1 MPRKS
6 STKATEI
13 SASTENVITLGDTI
27 DEKHA
32 DEFMAEVSA
41 PVEPEKRVELNNVLD
56 SLVPQ
61 APAER
66 DAPTDILDRI
76 LATQPKAKRGRK
88 AGSGKKSSAVSFLE
102 GLDLSPTTPRPS
114 SVIEHVDA
122 DKEKADVLAKIYLN
136 CNNFEL
142 VLRDIIRPNK
152 EEYLKGMPKK
162 SLGELRGT
170 LRLLEQTR
178 SVNNSA
184 NQLKHLIFMGASGIE
199 MGSQAIG
206 MKTQGYAS
214 MIRAQEEE
222 IQSILREIAMENAD
236 KLQKYQSPA
245 VRLTLLM
252 TTTLLA
258 VDARGRQYEFQ
269 QMNAPPP
276 PGVEQ
281 RYSGL

>member
-6 STKATEI
+6 STKETAI
-13 SASTENVITLGDTI
+13 SASTENVLVLTDTI

-41 PVEPEKRVELNNVLD
+41 PEEPEKKVELNGLLD
-56 SLVPQ
+56 KLAPQ
-61 APAER
+61 RPAEK
-66 DAPTDILDRI
+66 DAPVDILERI
-76 LATQPKAKRGRK
+76 LSTDTKPKRGRK
-88 AGSGKKSSAVSFLE
+88 SGKKSSAVSFLE
-102 GLDLSPTTPRPS
+102 GLDIAPTTPRPTALE
-114 SVIEHVDA
+114 VVDV

-136 CNNFEL
+136 CNNFEV

-152 EEYLKGMPKK
+152 EEYLKGMAKK

-184 NQLKHLIFMGASGIE
+184 NQLKHVVFMGASGIE
-199 MGSQAIG
+199 MASQAIG
-206 MKTQGYAS
+206 MKTQGYGN

-222 IQSILREIAMENAD
+222 IQSILREIALENAD
-236 KLQKYQSPA
+236 RLQKYQSPT

-258 VDARGRQYEFQ
+258 VDARGRQQEFH

>member
-13 SASTENVITLGDTI
+13 SASTENVITLTDTI
-27 DEKHA
+27 DENHA
-32 DEFMAEVSA
+32 NEFMAEVSS
-41 PVEPEKRVELNNVLD
+41 PLEPEKKVELNTLLD
-56 SLVPQ
+56 NLVPQ
-61 APAER
+61 TPADR

-76 LATQPKAKRGRK
+76 LATEVKPKRGRK
-88 AGSGKKSSAVSFLE
+88 SGSGKKSSAVSFLDNLE
-102 GLDLSPTTPRPS
+102 ISMPTTPRP
-114 SVIEHVDA
+114 EPVDA

-152 EEYLKGMPKK
+152 EDYLKGMAKK

-178 SVNNSA
+178 TVNNSA
-184 NQLKHLIFMGASGIE
+184 NQLKHLVFMGASGIE
-199 MGSQAIG
+199 MASQTFG
-206 MKTQGYAS
+206 MKTQGYGN

-222 IQSILREIAMENAD
+222 IQSILREIALENAD

-276 PGVEQ
+276 PGAEE

>member
-1 MPRKS
+1 M
-6 STKATEI
+6 AT
-13 SASTENVITLGDTI
+13 
-27 DEKHA
+27 
-32 DEFMAEVSA
+32 
-41 PVEPEKRVELNNVLD
+41 
-56 SLVPQ
+56 
-61 APAER
+61 
-66 DAPTDILDRI
+66 
-76 LATQPKAKRGRK
+76 PK
-88 AGSGKKSSAVSFLE
+88 
-102 GLDLSPTTPRPS
+102 

-142 VLRDIIRPNK
+142 VLKDIIRPNK

-184 NQLKHLIFMGASGIE
+184 NQLKHVIFMGASGIE